1 MSRRA
6 LLWLSA
12 VAVVVAVVVVVA
24 YQVVKSSAGER
35 VDDFAARADI
45 PTVQPGA
52 DVLAETTVVSARVH
66 R

>member
-12 VAVVVAVVVVVA
+12 VAVVAVVVVVA

-35 VDDFAARADI
+35 ADDFAARADI

-52 DVLAETTVVSARVH
+52 DVLAGTTVVSARVH